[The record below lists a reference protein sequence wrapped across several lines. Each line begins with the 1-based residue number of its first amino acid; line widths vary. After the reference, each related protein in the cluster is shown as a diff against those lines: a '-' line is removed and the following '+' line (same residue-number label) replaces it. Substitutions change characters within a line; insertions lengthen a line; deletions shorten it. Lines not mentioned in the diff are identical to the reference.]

1 MRSGKTRFLKKI
13 PKNQRGRLSIIGGHS
28 EALSAARRAMGPSGS
43 SRLRPSL
50 WGAMARPPS
59 SSGTPAPWAKAA
71 GAELQNSQFLLWS
84 WGTNRPADRP
94 SAQGRPR
101 HRARGVRVV
110 AAKPTGAVARPPYCR
125 GAPAPWTKAGRER
138 APKFSNFSKYLRLSR
153 NPEKCVPDFEGPAP
167 RPAPES
173 VG

>member
-1 MRSGKTRFLKKI
+1 MPEIS
-13 PKNQRGRLSIIGGHS
+13 RGRPALIGGRG
-28 EALSAARRAMGPSGS
+28 EAQSAAGRAMGPPGS
-43 SRLRPSL
+43 NRLRPSL
-50 WGAMARPPS
+50 WGPWRGLPRPVALQLHGPRPPGPS
-59 SSGTPAPWAKAA
+59 SKILIFS
-71 GAELQNSQFLLWS
+71 LWRR
-84 WGTNRPADRP
+84 GTNRPADRP

-153 NPEKCVPDFEGPAP
+153 NPEECVPDFEGPAP